1 MDEIEE
7 HIIIHT
13 NRKIKSKVR
22 GAVLAV
28 LILPLCYKLFGGQV
42 GLIVGFIVLFIGNHL
57 LRFKR
62 YTTVW
67 KMAED
72 DYKHLLSI
80 GYSDQDALKVVS
92 RSFNPDLS
100 GEFHRRVVQ
109 KFPAIEEVI
118 VFHTGAL
125 RQGET
130 DESSAIKCLGHTS
143 IEKTARGY
151 KPRTSWE

>member
-1 MDEIEE
+1 MDKMEE
-7 HIIIHT
+7 DIIIHT

-22 GAVLAV
+22 VAIVAL
-28 LILPLCYKLFGGQV
+28 LIFPLCYKLLGPLV
-42 GLIVGFIVLFIGNHL
+42 GLIVGFILVFIGNYL

-67 KMAED
+67 KMSED
-72 DYKHLLSI
+72 DYEHLLSI
-80 GYSDQDALKVVS
+80 GYSVQDALKVVS

-100 GEFHRRVVQ
+100 DEFHGRVVQ

-125 RQGET
+125 PQGET
-130 DESSAIKCLGHTS
+130 DEASAIKCLEHTS

-151 KPRTSWE
+151 KPRTRWE